1 MKRPLKD
8 QYLNV
13 KIMIVF
19 VTIRDEL
26 MSSFHSNVWH
36 HVLVVKGVGR
46 KEVAGS
52 FLQCEYLLA
61 FVLRLLFMLPP

>member
-1 MKRPLKD
+1 
-8 QYLNV
+8 
-13 KIMIVF
+13 MIFF

>member
-1 MKRPLKD
+1 M
-8 QYLNV
+8 N
-13 KIMIVF
+13 VF